1 VALHRPMVESVAVGQ
16 RLTRRFLAAAGPV
29 LALDEVDV
37 DVPHGLL
44 TVIAGP
50 SGSGK
55 STLLSLLACAD
66 RPDTGT
72 VTIGDVDVL
81 ALGSRARR
89 RLRRESIGIVLP
101 QPSDNLLDQLDAAGN
116 LAWSTRQ
123 RRGRRGRSEA
133 ASANE
138 AELLAAVGL
147 NGAGAKRVRQLSTGE
162 QQRLAVACA
171 LTGAPQLVVA
181 DEPTASLD
189 RANAEGLVEVLRGAA
204 SRGAT
209 LVVASHDEH
218 VIEAADT
225 VVRLDRG
232 RRIA

>member
-1 VALHRPMVESVAVGQ
+1 MVESVAVGKH
-16 RLTRRFLAAAGPV
+16 LTRRFLAAAGPV

-55 STLLSLLACAD
+55 STLLGLLACAD
-66 RPDTGT
+66 RPDSGS
-72 VTIGDVDVL
+72 VSIGDVDVL

-116 LAWSTRQ
+116 LAWSTKQ
-123 RRGRRGRSEA
+123 RRGRRA
-133 ASANE
+133 ATANE

-147 NGAGAKRVRQLSTGE
+147 AGAGAKRVRQLSTGE

-171 LTGAPQLVVA
+171 LTGTPQLVVA

>member
-1 VALHRPMVESVAVGQ
+1 MAPLRPMVESVAVGH

-29 LALDEVDV
+29 VALDEVDV
-37 DVPHGLL
+37 DVPRGLL

-55 STLLSLLACAD
+55 STLLGLLACAD
-66 RPDTGT
+66 RPDSGT
-72 VTIGDVDVL
+72 VTIGYVDVL
-81 ALGSRARR
+81 ALSARARR
-89 RLRRESIGIVLP
+89 LVRRESIGIVLP

-116 LAWSTRQ
+116 LTWSTKQ
-123 RRGRRGRSEA
+123 RRGRSGAEA
-133 ASANE
+133 TAHE

-147 NGAGAKRVRQLSTGE
+147 AGAGAKRVRQLSTGE

-189 RANAEGLVEVLRGAA
+189 RANAEGLVEVLRAVA
-204 SRGAT
+204 SQGAT

-225 VVRLDRG
+225 VIRLERG
-232 RRIA
+232 RRVA

>member
-1 VALHRPMVESVAVGQ
+1 VALLRPMVESVAVGHC
-16 RLTRRFLAAAGPV
+16 LTRRFLAAAGPV

-37 DVPHGLL
+37 DVARGLL

-55 STLLSLLACAD
+55 STLLGLLACAD
-66 RPDTGT
+66 RPDSGT

-81 ALGSRARR
+81 ALRSRARR

-116 LAWSTRQ
+116 LAWSTKQ
-123 RRGRRGRSEA
+123 RRGRGASA
-133 ASANE
+133 AANE

-147 NGAGAKRVRQLSTGE
+147 AGAGAKRVRQLSTGE

-171 LTGAPQLVVA
+171 LTGAPHLVVA

-189 RANAEGLVEVLRGAA
+189 RANAERLVEVLRAAA

-232 RRIA
+232 RRVA

>member
-1 VALHRPMVESVAVGQ
+1 MVESVAVGH

-55 STLLSLLACAD
+55 STLLGLLACAD
-66 RPDTGT
+66 RPDSGT
-72 VTIGDVDVL
+72 VTIRDVDVL

-116 LAWSTRQ
+116 LAWSTKQ
-123 RRGRRGRSEA
+123 RSGRA
-133 ASANE
+133 ASAKATE
-138 AELLAAVGL
+138 DELLGSVGL
-147 NGAGAKRVRQLSTGE
+147 VGAGAKRVRQLSTGE
-162 QQRLAVACA
+162 QQRLAVAC
-171 LTGAPQLVVA
+171 
-181 DEPTASLD
+181 
-189 RANAEGLVEVLRGAA
+189 
-204 SRGAT
+204 
-209 LVVASHDEH
+209 
-218 VIEAADT
+218 
-225 VVRLDRG
+225 
-232 RRIA
+232 

>member
-1 VALHRPMVESVAVGQ
+1 MVESVAVGQ

-37 DVPHGLL
+37 DVPRGLL

-55 STLLSLLACAD
+55 STLLGLLACAD
-66 RPDTGT
+66 RPDSGA

-89 RLRRESIGIVLP
+89 RLRRASIGIVLP

-116 LAWSTRQ
+116 LAWSTKQ
-123 RRGRRGRSEA
+123 RRGPA
-133 ASANE
+133 TTAVKATE
-138 AELLAAVGL
+138 AELLASVGL
-147 NGAGAKRVRQLSTGE
+147 AGAGAKRVRQLSTGE

-171 LTGAPQLVVA
+171 LTGAPQIVVA

-189 RANAEGLVEVLRGAA
+189 RANAEGLVDVLRAAA

-232 RRIA
+232 RRVA

>member
-1 VALHRPMVESVAVGQ
+1 MAPLRPVVDSVALGHH
-16 RLTRRFLAAAGPV
+16 LTRRFLAVAGPV
-29 LALDEVDV
+29 LALDEVDI
-37 DVPHGLL
+37 DVPRGLL

-55 STLLSLLACAD
+55 STLLGLLACAD

-81 ALGSRARR
+81 ALRSRARR

-116 LAWSTRQ
+116 LAWSTKQ
-123 RRGRRGRSEA
+123 RRGRR
-133 ASANE
+133 ASVRESE

-147 NGAGAKRVRQLSTGE
+147 AGAGAKRVRQLSTGE

-189 RANAEGLVEVLRGAA
+189 RANAEGLVEVLRAAA

-209 LVVASHDEH
+209 LVVASHDKH

-232 RRIA
+232 RRVA

>member
-1 VALHRPMVESVAVGQ
+1 MVDSVALGHH
-16 RLTRRFLAAAGPV
+16 LTRRFLAVAGPV
-29 LALDEVDV
+29 LALDEVDI
-37 DVPHGLL
+37 DVPRGLL

-55 STLLSLLACAD
+55 STLLGLLACAD

-72 VTIGDVDVL
+72 VTIGDVDVV
-81 ALGSRARR
+81 ALRSRARR

-116 LAWSTRQ
+116 LAWSTKQ
-123 RRGRRGRSEA
+123 RRGRRRASERE
-133 ASANE
+133 SE

-147 NGAGAKRVRQLSTGE
+147 AGAGAKRVRQLSTGE

-189 RANAEGLVEVLRGAA
+189 RANAEGLVEVLRAAA
-204 SRGAT
+204 SKGAT

-232 RRIA
+232 RRVA

>member
-1 VALHRPMVESVAVGQ
+1 MVESVAVGQ
-16 RLTRRFLAAAGPV
+16 HLTRRFLAAAGPV
-29 LALDEVDV
+29 LALDDVDV
-37 DVPHGLL
+37 DVPQGLL

-55 STLLSLLACAD
+55 STLLGLLACAD

-72 VTIGDVDVL
+72 VMIGDVDVL
-81 ALGSRARR
+81 ALGSRGRR

-116 LAWSTRQ
+116 LAWSTKQ
-123 RRGRRGRSEA
+123 RRGRRAESA
-133 ASANE
+133 AANE

-147 NGAGAKRVRQLSTGE
+147 AGAGAKRVRQLSTGE

-225 VVRLDRG
+225 VVRLERG

>member
-1 VALHRPMVESVAVGQ
+1 
-16 RLTRRFLAAAGPV
+16 V

-37 DVPHGLL
+37 DVPRGLL

-55 STLLSLLACAD
+55 STLLGLLACAD
-66 RPDTGT
+66 RPDSGT

-89 RLRRESIGIVLP
+89 RLRRERIGIVLP

-116 LAWSTRQ
+116 LAWSTKQ
-123 RRGRRGRSEA
+123 RCGRRA
-133 ASANE
+133 ARATTTATTTTE
-138 AELLAAVGL
+138 AELLASVGL
-147 NGAGAKRVRQLSTGE
+147 AGAGAKRVRQLSTGE

-189 RANAEGLVEVLRGAA
+189 RANAEGLVAVLRAAA

-232 RRIA
+232 RRVA

>member
-1 VALHRPMVESVAVGQ
+1 MALRRPMVESVAVGQ

-55 STLLSLLACAD
+55 STLLGVLACAD
-66 RPDTGT
+66 RPDSGT
-72 VTIGDVDVL
+72 ITIGDVDVL

-101 QPSDNLLDQLDAAGN
+101 QPSDNLLDQLDAVGN
-116 LAWSTRQ
+116 LAWSTKQ
-123 RRGRRGRSEA
+123 RRGRRD
-133 ASANE
+133 ASTDD
-138 AELLAAVGL
+138 AELLAAVG
-147 NGAGAKRVRQLSTGE
+147 GGGGGGKRVRQLSTGE